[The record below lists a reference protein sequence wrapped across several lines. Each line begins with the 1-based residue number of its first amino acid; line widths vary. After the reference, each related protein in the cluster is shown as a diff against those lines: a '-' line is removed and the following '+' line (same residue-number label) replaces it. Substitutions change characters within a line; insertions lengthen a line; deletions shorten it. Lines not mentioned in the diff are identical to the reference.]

1 MYLIFKMVAKRF
13 GPVLFHHLIISLN
26 LIMKNI
32 DNILKRYK
40 WENRNKTK
48 TKTRISR
55 KPALGERGKNPKHSG
70 LDTRG
75 RLATDLHKAAKP

>member
-1 MYLIFKMVAKRF
+1 
-13 GPVLFHHLIISLN
+13 
-26 LIMKNI
+26 MKNI
-32 DNILKRYK
+32 DNILKRCK
-40 WENRNKTK
+40 WENRNK

-55 KPALGERGKNPKHSG
+55 KPALGERGKNPKHPG